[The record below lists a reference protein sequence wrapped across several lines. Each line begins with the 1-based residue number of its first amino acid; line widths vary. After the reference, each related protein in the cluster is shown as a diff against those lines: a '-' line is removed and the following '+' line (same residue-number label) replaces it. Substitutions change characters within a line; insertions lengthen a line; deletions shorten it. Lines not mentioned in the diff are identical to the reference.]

1 MRSSVKS
8 KAAAAHRGYL
18 TARHWKDIRLAARLA
33 KREGITLITHGVT
46 TDGSTAR
53 GNENQPE
60 PHNKSTA
67 TTARGGRGLQ
77 SKETIG
83 SACEHPSAKQQHEK
97 QPPKQQRASERSLR
111 RMHDFQ
117 QTIACGARWE
127 PLVKKL
133 LRKERA
139 ISRAQVWTGH
149 LQRRLALC
157 EKMRAF
163 LGRVLRHAS
172 NTAHPAPLLVRDRA
186 EHDLAVR
193 DTDARRQACA
203 KLRHMVF
210 EYDFHVTRLET
221 RRTRRAC
228 SSANAR
234 ANLRDLFMNYMD
246 AWNVEAALA
255 GLEPIKPSP
264 RSSDCHRTPPDPPP
278 EQRGTKRGAK
288 KPTRKAAA
296 RGGQR

>member
-1 MRSSVKS
+1 
-8 KAAAAHRGYL
+8 
-18 TARHWKDIRLAARLA
+18 
-33 KREGITLITHGVT
+33 
-46 TDGSTAR
+46 
-53 GNENQPE
+53 
-60 PHNKSTA
+60 
-67 TTARGGRGLQ
+67 
-77 SKETIG
+77 
-83 SACEHPSAKQQHEK
+83 
-97 QPPKQQRASERSLR
+97 
-111 RMHDFQ
+111 MHDFQ
-117 QTIACGARWE
+117 QSIACGARWE

-157 EKMRAF
+157 AKMRAF

-186 EHDLAVR
+186 KHDLAVR

-264 RSSDCHRTPPDPPP
+264 RSSDCHHTPPDPPP